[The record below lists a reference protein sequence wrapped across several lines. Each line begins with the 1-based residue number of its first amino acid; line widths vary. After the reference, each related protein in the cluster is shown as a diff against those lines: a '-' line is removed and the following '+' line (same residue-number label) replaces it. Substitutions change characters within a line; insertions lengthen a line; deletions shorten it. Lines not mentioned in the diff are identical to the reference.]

1 VCPAPPIQRCAQG
14 LSVAPASLLQRAPF
28 VSAPA
33 AADAL
38 VLVALVVLLELGGI
52 AAVLAAI
59 RMAGF
64 DFARAAFVLA
74 LFLHMI
80 DFHLCSSLLRLR
92 CIRSSREPP
101 RFQALQRKTRAGTIH
116 GRAQAAVHGLGHA
129 VEQQMLD

>member
-1 VCPAPPIQRCAQG
+1 MLCA
-14 LSVAPASLLQRAPF
+14 LLQRASF

-52 AAVLAAI
+52 AAVFAAI

-64 DFARAAFVLA
+64 DFARTTFVLA

-92 CIRSSREPP
+92 CTRSSREPS
-101 RFQALQRKTRAGTIH
+101 RLQALQRIPRAGSIH
-116 GRAQAAVHGLGHA
+116 GRAQATVRGFGHA
-129 VEQQMLD
+129 FEQLVFDADVGVRLSVVRRAW